1 MGRVARERALPT
13 RAQTGAPYGRRRGAA
28 ARGRQE
34 LAEGADD
41 VGGSECGEFGR
52 IAPGPRSRE
61 RLGGHADMAARLIR
75 LIRIDCHCESHRWRL
90 SRAAGWI
97 MMLMRWKGGWK
108 GTCCVISRRGT
119 WRVGQGKTRRGLWE
133 EEQNPDRIGAWTDSS
148 EMRAARLGGN
158 LVQRRRWP
166 SPDWWRALGVRDV
179 RTIEESRRAGCS
191 QGSRGE
197 GGIERELKPELSR

>member
-1 MGRVARERALPT
+1 MRGIRENSP
-13 RAQTGAPYGRRRGAA
+13 GAA
-28 ARGRQE
+28 IERKARGSRRH
-34 LAEGADD
+34 
-41 VGGSECGEFGR
+41 GR
-52 IAPGPRSRE
+52 APDSPNPD
-61 RLGGHADMAARLIR
+61 RLPLRKPSMD
-75 LIRIDCHCESHRWRL
+75 SWRL

-108 GTCCVISRRGT
+108 GTCCVISRRGA
-119 WRVGQGKTRRGLWE
+119 WRGGQGKTRRGLWE

-148 EMRAARLGGN
+148 RPRVRAARLGGN